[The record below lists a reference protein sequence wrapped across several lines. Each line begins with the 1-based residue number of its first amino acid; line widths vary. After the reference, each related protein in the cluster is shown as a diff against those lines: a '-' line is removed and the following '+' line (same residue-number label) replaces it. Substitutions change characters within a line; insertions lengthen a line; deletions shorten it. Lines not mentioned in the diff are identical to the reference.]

1 MVDTGKMPD
10 PEILGITS
18 QEPEHSVSV
27 RPATL
32 SASDEAALADA
43 VVALEGSS
51 FAAQLSQLVGRQIG
65 FAGELIPTRIAE
77 TANKAATAA
86 LRYAMRAAVKGLPND
101 DRPASNRLHMAAV
114 AASGAVGG
122 AFGLATLPLE
132 LPLSTT
138 LILRAVADIARTQ
151 GEVLGEPEALLACVE
166 VFALGSARDAALGE
180 STYFAVRTLLAKSV
194 TEAAR
199 HMIGRGI
206 ADEAAPVLARLLGQI
221 ASRFGMAVTQKIL
234 AQAVPVIG
242 AVTGAAINA
251 AFMNHYQTLARGH
264 FTVRRLERVYGPE
277 LVRAAYETLTAATQ
291 RNETAARE
299 GRGSHRVESAMS
311 LAPSAAEHVGRPS

>member
-1 MVDTGKMPD
+1 MVDDGKTPVHENLD
-10 PEILGITS
+10 ATARD
-18 QEPEHSVSV
+18 PEHSLSV
-27 RPATL
+27 RPDTL
-32 SASDEAALADA
+32 NAADVAALADA
-43 VVALEGSS
+43 VLALEGSS

-65 FAGELIPTRIAE
+65 FAGELIPARVAE
-77 TANKAATAA
+77 TANKAATTA
-86 LRYAMRAAVKGLPND
+86 LRFAMRAAVKGLPTD
-101 DRPASNRLHMAAV
+101 DRPASNRIHLAAV

-138 LILRAVADIARTQ
+138 LILRSVADIARTQ
-151 GEVLGEPEALLACVE
+151 GEVLGEPEALLACIE

-180 STYFAVRTLLAKSV
+180 STYFAVRALLAKSV

-199 HMIGRGI
+199 HMIGRGL
-206 ADEAAPVLARLLGQI
+206 ADEAAPVLARLLSQI
-221 ASRFGMAVTQKIL
+221 ASRFGMVVTQKLL

-264 FTVRRLERVYGPE
+264 FTVRRLERVYGTE
-277 LVRAAYETLTAATQ
+277 MVRAEYEKLRAASQ
-291 RNETAARE
+291 QNGMARE
-299 GRGSHRVESAMS
+299 GTASHDSTVATVLSRFTAKHSGMLS
-311 LAPSAAEHVGRPS
+311 

>member
-1 MVDTGKMPD
+1 MVDDGEAPV
-10 PEILGITS
+10 PEVLGRVFADHEST
-18 QEPEHSVSV
+18 VSV
-27 RPATL
+27 RRDTL
-32 SASDEAALADA
+32 SAADEAALADA
-43 VVALEGSS
+43 VLALEGSS
-51 FAAQLSQLVGRQIG
+51 LAAQLSNLVGRQIG
-65 FAGELIPTRIAE
+65 FAGELIPARVAE
-77 TANKAATAA
+77 TANKAATTA
-86 LRYAMRAAVKGLPND
+86 LRYAMRAAVKGLPTD
-101 DRPASNRLHMAAV
+101 DRPASNRFHLAAV

-122 AFGLATLPLE
+122 AFGLATLPVE

-138 LILRAVADIARTQ
+138 IILRAVADIARTQ
-151 GEVLGEPEALLACVE
+151 GEDLAEPEALLACVE

-206 ADEAAPVLARLLGQI
+206 ADEAAPVLARLLSQI
-221 ASRFGMAVTQKIL
+221 ASRFGMVVTQKLL

-264 FTVRRLERVYGPE
+264 FTVRRLERVYGTDM
-277 LVRAAYETLTAATQ
+277 VRAAYEKLRTAAKTGDTTG
-291 RNETAARE
+291 EARSTHDADRE
-299 GRGSHRVESAMS
+299 VAR
-311 LAPSAAEHVGRPS
+311 LALGGMFKGRPT

>member
-1 MVDTGKMPD
+1 MVDDGKTPV
-10 PEILGITS
+10 PEILGTTF
-18 QEPEHSVSV
+18 QGPEHAVSV
-27 RPATL
+27 RPDTL
-32 SASDEAALADA
+32 SAADEAALADA
-43 VVALEGSS
+43 VAALEGSS

-65 FAGELIPTRIAE
+65 FAGELIPARVAE

-86 LRYAMRAAVKGLPND
+86 LRYAMRAAVKGLPTD
-101 DRPASNRLHMAAV
+101 DRPASNRLHLAAV

-180 STYFAVRTLLAKSV
+180 STYFAVRALLAKSV

-206 ADEAAPVLARLLGQI
+206 ADEAAPVLARLLSQI
-221 ASRFGMAVTQKIL
+221 ASRFGMVVTQKLL

-251 AFMNHYQTLARGH
+251 AFMKHYQTLARGH
-264 FTVRRLERVYGPE
+264 FTVRRLERVYGTDM
-277 LVRAAYETLTAATQ
+277 VRAAYEELRAASQ
-291 RNETAARE
+291 RNGMARE
-299 GRGSHRVESAMS
+299 ANPPHDRDDVVAFPVFAAKHSGRSS
-311 LAPSAAEHVGRPS
+311 

>member
-1 MVDTGKMPD
+1 MVDDGKMPV
-10 PEILGITS
+10 PKILATTS
-18 QEPEHSVSV
+18 QGPEHAISVQ
-27 RPATL
+27 PDTL
-32 SASDEAALADA
+32 SAGDEAALADA

-51 FAAQLSQLVGRQIG
+51 FAAQLSNLVGRQIG
-65 FAGELIPTRIAE
+65 FAGELIPARVAE

-86 LRYAMRAAVKGLPND
+86 LRYAMRAAVKGLPTD
-101 DRPASNRLHMAAV
+101 DRPASNRIHMAAV

-206 ADEAAPVLARLLGQI
+206 ADEAAPVLARLLSQI
-221 ASRFGMAVTQKIL
+221 ASRFGMAVTQKVL
-234 AQAVPVIG
+234 AQAIPVIG

-264 FTVRRLERVYGPE
+264 FTVRRLERIYGAD
-277 LVRAAYETLTAATQ
+277 LVRAAYERLRAASQPNRTAPH
-291 RNETAARE
+291 
-299 GRGSHRVESAMS
+299 GDGSHAPDNA
-311 LAPSAAEHVGRPS
+311 LAPSAFAARQSGRPS

>member
-1 MVDTGKMPD
+1 MDDEGKTLVPEIIGISSPD
-10 PEILGITS
+10 PEH
-18 QEPEHSVSV
+18 PVSV
-27 RPATL
+27 RPDTL
-32 SASDEAALADA
+32 SAADEAALADA

-51 FAAQLSQLVGRQIG
+51 FAAQLSHLVGRQIG
-65 FAGELIPTRIAE
+65 FAGELIPARVAE
-77 TANKAATAA
+77 TANKAATTA
-86 LRYAMRAAVKGLPND
+86 LRYAMRAAVKGLPTD
-101 DRPASNRLHMAAV
+101 DRPASNRFHLAAV

-166 VFALGSARDAALGE
+166 VFALGSARDAAFGE

-199 HMIGRGI
+199 HMIGRGL
-206 ADEAAPVLARLLGQI
+206 ADEAAPVLARLLSQV
-221 ASRFGMAVTQKIL
+221 ASRFGMVVTQKLL

-264 FTVRRLERVYGPE
+264 FTVRRLERVYGAD
-277 LVRAAYETLTAATQ
+277 LVRAAYEKLRSASQ
-291 RNETAARE
+291 RN
-299 GRGSHRVESAMS
+299 GRASEDKSSPGSDDTIALSHPATDRA
-311 LAPSAAEHVGRPS
+311 GRSG